1 MNSTLNTQHS
11 KLHYISQASPTHV
24 EAIKAACEAGVKWV
38 QLRVKNTSEEEWL
51 SIAKQSKS
59 ICEQYGATLIINDNI
74 KIAKAIGADGV
85 HLGKQD
91 ISPSE
96 ARAYLGN
103 EVIIGGTANTF
114 EDIQHLAKQGVDYIG
129 LGPFRFTTS
138 KDNLSPILGL
148 EGYEEI
154 VNQCKNE
161 GITIPIIAIGG
172 IQESDIS
179 SIISVG
185 IHGVAVA
192 SLINDSKDKKKI
204 VEEICKE
211 LNLLNTVH

>member
-1 MNSTLNTQHS
+1 MLLLFNVS
-11 KLHYISQASPTHV
+11 
-24 EAIKAACEAGVKWV
+24 
-38 QLRVKNTSEEEWL
+38 
-51 SIAKQSKS
+51 KQSKS
-59 ICEQYGATLIINDNI
+59 ICEQFGATLIINDNI

-96 ARAYLGN
+96 ARANLGN

-114 EDIQHLAKQGVDYIG
+114 EDIQNLAKQGVDYIG

-172 IQESDIS
+172 IQVRDIS

-211 LNLLNTVH
+211 LGVHAPTFSVVA

>member
-1 MNSTLNTQHS
+1 MEIQN
-11 KLHYISQASPTHV
+11 LHYISQASPTHV

-59 ICEQYGATLIINDNI
+59 ICEQFGATLIINDNI

-114 EDIQHLAKQGVDYIG
+114 EDIQNLAKQGVDYIG

-138 KDNLSPILGL
+138 KDNLSPILAL

-172 IQESDIS
+172 IQVSDIS

-192 SLINDSKDKKKI
+192 SLINDAENKKNI
-204 VEEICKE
+204 VKEICKE